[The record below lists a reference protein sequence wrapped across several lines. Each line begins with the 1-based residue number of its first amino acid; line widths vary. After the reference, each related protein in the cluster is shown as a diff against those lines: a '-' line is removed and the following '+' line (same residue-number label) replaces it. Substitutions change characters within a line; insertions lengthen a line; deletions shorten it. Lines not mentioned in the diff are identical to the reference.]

1 MKTIFQINHKLIF
14 IYVIFMI
21 IFIGAT
27 SFLINFTL
35 NNGVKLTADV
45 HLNQITIQLEK
56 EINLLKSTTKKI
68 AESNDILEI
77 LDQNRSF
84 DQLDDEEKVI
94 IMEQIN
100 LYEQNLKSSKFVDT
114 VNLIS
119 LSGDY
124 LFSKGKIYNNFKLS
138 DRPWYKEEYL
148 ELDDNS
154 FITEIHNDFS
164 TNKNTIAIVSF
175 IYTEDKKEL
184 LGAAI
189 LDIFLEDLL
198 NELES
203 SFYIGTLETAIIPND
218 YDIDS
223 FIKEV
228 NVNKYYI
235 KYEDNI
241 LYNKNGILFLF
252 NKDSIKEDGLLKSIL
267 LIIKAIVNIVVILG
281 LIISISLS
289 ISIRVALKTALQS
302 IDKLKHLMNN
312 LSDNNETISL
322 DNMDEFKQLEIIS
335 MGLGKSFDNKIQS
348 LIYHDTLTGLPNRK
362 KLYLICKDLIDKNKE
377 FALVFIDLN
386 KFKKVNDIFGH
397 SVGDQL
403 LVIFS
408 NIIKNA
414 LGDRGDLVRY
424 SGDEFIIIY
433 KDFKGDSQFID
444 YYESE
449 ILTKF
454 KNPIEIQEGIK
465 ITIEFSS
472 GIAVYPRDGAELEDL
487 INKSDFMMY
496 TSKSNNTPYKLLFFN
511 DNIYKNMIYIETLK
525 NQLKYAIEKNELIL
539 NYQPIFDKNKSIVKA
554 EALLR
559 WNNKMLGK
567 IRPDKFIRYAEET
580 REIIPIGYWIIENV
594 CKFINKNQLK
604 ISIGINVSPIQLL
617 ELDFV
622 ERVKKILN
630 EYKINT
636 NQIYFEITESVLLED
651 NEIVKN
657 NILNL
662 RKIGISIA
670 LDDFGTG
677 YASFNY
683 LKKYK
688 LDILKIDKL
697 FIDNASADEFEIV
710 GYIKKI
716 SNLLDMKVV
725 MEGVETEEQFNE
737 LRKIGCNFFQGYYF
751 SEALEDDDLLKLL

>member
-444 YYESE
+444 YYENE

-511 DNIYKNMIYIETLK
+511 DDIYKNMIYIETLK

>member
-444 YYESE
+444 YYENE